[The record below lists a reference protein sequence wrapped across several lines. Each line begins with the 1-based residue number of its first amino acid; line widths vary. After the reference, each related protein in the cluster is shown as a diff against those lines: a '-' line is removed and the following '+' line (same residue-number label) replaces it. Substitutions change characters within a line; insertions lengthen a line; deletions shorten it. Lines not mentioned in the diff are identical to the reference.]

1 MLRLPKCHSC
11 SSGGGWQHGHSIS
24 VASPR
29 TRALSTARCQQQKL
43 QLKSVWSTKKGAANL
58 DGRFGKHPQI
68 PYPDAANYSVMN
80 LIEMTAAT
88 AQSNL
93 RSTAPVAMLK
103 ASYLF
108 QSQHRTCIL
117 LKNLRLRFT
126 KRLGTHQDIYL
137 ARVRQHLCST
147 LLRPGVPCTQHAVPA
162 HTVHNERE
170 ELTC

>member
-1 MLRLPKCHSC
+1 MLKLPKYHSC
-11 SSGGGWQHGHSIS
+11 SSEGGWQHGHSIS

-29 TRALSTARCQQQKL
+29 NRALLTARYQKQL
-43 QLKSVWSTKKGAANL
+43 QLMSVWSTKKGAANL

-68 PYPDAANYSVMN
+68 PYPDAANHSVMN

-108 QSQHRTCIL
+108 QSQHRTCNL
-117 LKNLRLRFT
+117 LNKLRLQF
-126 KRLGTHQDIYL
+126 KRRRGIHQEIYL
-137 ARVRQHLCST
+137 ARVCKHLCSA
-147 LLRPGVPCTQHAVPA
+147 LLRPGVPCTQHAVAA
-162 HTVHNERE
+162 HTAAPQ
-170 ELTC
+170 

>member
-1 MLRLPKCHSC
+1 MGTPSQSLHPVPVPYQLRGVINKSYSLNQF
-11 SSGGGWQHGHSIS
+11 G
-24 VASPR
+24 A
-29 TRALSTARCQQQKL
+29 QKR
-43 QLKSVWSTKKGAANL
+43 AANL
-58 DGRFGKHPQI
+58 DRRFGKHAQI
-68 PYPDAANYSVMN
+68 PYPDAAHHSVTA
-80 LIEMTAAT
+80 LKELTAAP

-137 ARVRQHLCST
+137 ARVRQHFCST

>member
-1 MLRLPKCHSC
+1 LAA
-11 SSGGGWQHGHSIS
+11 W
-24 VASPR
+24 
-29 TRALSTARCQQQKL
+29 ALHLSRFTPYPCPINCAVST
-43 QLKSVWSTKKGAANL
+43 TKATAQNLFGAQERAANL
-58 DGRFGKHPQI
+58 DRRFGKHAQI
-68 PYPDAANYSVMN
+68 PYPDAAHHSVTA
-80 LIEMTAAT
+80 LKELTAAP